1 MIAKDML
8 DAIKGVTKTWKAEK
22 RKADKQDRVSTKEL
36 ERMREKPHSIS
47 LKDAAFDVME
57 EAYNKASSN
66 GKYYANARQIMYAA
80 RPDILRITGKAQ
92 LDDVYFTQT
101 LLKDYLEEHE
111 PNWKVVWDARGHIAE
126 PYTGTRIGLGG
137 IDIKQYIEQWHSC
150 IDVELPEIPVLINTK
165 GPTNRFNNVLFIEK
179 EGFMEILT
187 HARIPERYD
196 IAIMSTKG
204 IPVKAACD
212 LIYEMK
218 KSNVSVFVL
227 HDFDLDGFKIVRSLR
242 EGVRLSQGSDVIDLG
257 LRSEDIKELPSETV
271 FYKQKTNPQDYL
283 IIDCDATE
291 DEANFLVE
299 SGNEYQ
305 GFRGHR
311 VELNA
316 MTSEQLLTWLELK
329 FTEYGVEKYI
339 PDYETLKKGYNRAK
353 YLQFVK
359 GELEMEYIKDNKE
372 YCKSQL
378 APDHLT
384 ELVVKELEN
393 NPKLSWD
400 EAVWNIAKNI
410 KDCEDEEISVSDT
423 ED

>member
-1 MIAKDML
+1 
-8 DAIKGVTKTWKAEK
+8 
-22 RKADKQDRVSTKEL
+22 
-36 ERMREKPHSIS
+36 
-47 LKDAAFDVME
+47 
-57 EAYNKASSN
+57 
-66 GKYYANARQIMYAA
+66 
-80 RPDILRITGKAQ
+80 
-92 LDDVYFTQT
+92 
-101 LLKDYLEEHE
+101 
-111 PNWKVVWDARGHIAE
+111 
-126 PYTGTRIGLGG
+126 
-137 IDIKQYIEQWHSC
+137 
-150 IDVELPEIPVLINTK
+150 
-165 GPTNRFNNVLFIEK
+165 
-179 EGFMEILT
+179 MEILT
-187 HARIPERYD
+187 HSRIPERYD

-257 LRSEDIKELPSETV
+257 LRLEDIKELPSETV

-299 SGNEYQ
+299 SGNEYRN
-305 GFRGHR
+305 FRGHR

-359 GELEMEYIKDNKE
+359 GELEMEDNKE